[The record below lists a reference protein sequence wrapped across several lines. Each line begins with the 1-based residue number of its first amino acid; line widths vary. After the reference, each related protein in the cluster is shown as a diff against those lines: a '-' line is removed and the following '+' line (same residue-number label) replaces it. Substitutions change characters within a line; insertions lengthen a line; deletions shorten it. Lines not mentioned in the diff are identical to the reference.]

1 MSGHGHGHGHGH
13 GCDGDHDHDETPEM
27 GLQYSLFSKID
38 LDNLQCLN
46 EAVEDSGKT
55 IFKPWERRLDREL
68 FVESDADE
76 ELLINIPFTGNIKL
90 KGIIV
95 IGGEDQTHPSK
106 MKLYKNIPRM
116 TFDDTSVPVDQEFDL
131 HPDANGTLEYSTMAV
146 KFSTVHHLTVYFPQ
160 NFGALT
166 TRLYYIGLRGEF
178 TPAHRHGVTICS
190 YEAKPNVADHK
201 TDVFNMAAKQV
212 Q

>member
-1 MSGHGHGHGHGH
+1 MSGHGH

-27 GLQYSLFSKID
+27 GLQYSLYSKID
-38 LDNLQCLN
+38 IDNLQCLN
-46 EAVEDSGKT
+46 EAVEDSGKA
-55 IFKPWERRLDREL
+55 IFKPWEERLNFEK

-95 IGGEDQTHPSK
+95 IGGEDQSHPSK
-106 MKLYKNIPRM
+106 MKLYKNRPRM
-116 TFDDTSVPVDQEFDL
+116 TFDDTGLIPDQEFDL
-131 HPDANGTLEYSTMAV
+131 HPDTTGTLEYSTMVV
-146 KFSTVHHLTVYFPQ
+146 KFSSVHHLTIYFPQ
-160 NFGALT
+160 NFGAENT
-166 TRLYYIGLRGEF
+166 KLYYIGLRGEF
-178 TPAHRHGVTICS
+178 TPAHRHGVTICT

-201 TDVFNMAAKQV
+201 TEVFNPVSHHV